1 MHLTSLSIH
10 KLFGIYDYEFQFGR
24 SKSGLTVI
32 TGPNGYGKTT
42 ILKIISSLNTSD
54 LYFFY
59 TLKFKRIEL
68 TFNDRSRLTIEKSS
82 TDTAATT
89 ANNTGGSQADYRIS
103 TDYQVSFT
111 WTNSD
116 SHFTTLKYDEKE
128 IKKAQREVLLY
139 EDRTYRPHGIF
150 TSPGFI
156 NEKDAVLYTPHF
168 NRELANTQNQDGF
181 LMQLELIRSK
191 FISANRIYKKSDE
204 QDYPS
209 PIDRIINNIKEKLE
223 EIRNIYNNEST
234 TDDARFVNELL
245 STDKSDIRRQDY
257 ENICRQ
263 LQGNAELLLQYLSI
277 KIEIPPFDES
287 NKNILSYYVNRI
299 QRKLTKCDSL
309 LNKIRIFDEM
319 LKSKKF
325 ADKSISYSPQHGIR
339 IKSNSGDFIDASSLS
354 SGEQN
359 EIVMLYDMIFDLPDN
374 SILLIDEPENS
385 LHVAWQNM
393 IISDLQRIA
402 DEKQLQVIIAT
413 HSPTIV
419 RYGKEYV
426 HDLYFMQKR

>member
-1 MHLTSLSIH
+1 
-10 KLFGIYDYEFQFGR
+10 
-24 SKSGLTVI
+24 
-32 TGPNGYGKTT
+32 
-42 ILKIISSLNTSD
+42 
-54 LYFFY
+54 
-59 TLKFKRIEL
+59 
-68 TFNDRSRLTIEKSS
+68 
-82 TDTAATT
+82 
-89 ANNTGGSQADYRIS
+89 
-103 TDYQVSFT
+103 
-111 WTNSD
+111 
-116 SHFTTLKYDEKE
+116 
-128 IKKAQREVLLY
+128 
-139 EDRTYRPHGIF
+139 
-150 TSPGFI
+150 
-156 NEKDAVLYTPHF
+156 
-168 NRELANTQNQDGF
+168 
-181 LMQLELIRSK
+181 MQLELIRSK

-277 KIEIPPFDES
+277 KIEIPTFDES